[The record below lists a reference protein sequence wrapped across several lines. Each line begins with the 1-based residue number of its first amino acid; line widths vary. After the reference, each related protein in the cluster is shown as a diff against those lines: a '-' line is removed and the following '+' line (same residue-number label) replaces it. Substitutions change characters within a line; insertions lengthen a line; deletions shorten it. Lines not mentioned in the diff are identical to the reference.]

1 MSTTRYPRIS
11 LYPRISFIVSVLDR
25 HDFLNACLASL
36 YVQDGPKEVLVACNS
51 QNTGVIQACEMAAFQ
66 YDWRVFHTGL
76 QGAKTCYESANMLAA
91 QAKGEWLCF
100 PSDDSLYVCKFS
112 QVMIDAALRANAD
125 LVYCDCVY
133 RKGETANPAWKD
145 HAVLSTQPRTGK
157 IDKTCF
163 LVKRELFLQIGF
175 PKHPRGWS
183 DGALI
188 DMLVSQGVRHTK
200 APGVLS
206 VHQ

>member
-1 MSTTRYPRIS
+1 M
-11 LYPRISFIVSVLDR
+11 ISFIVSVLDR

-36 YVQDGPKEVLVACNS
+36 YVQDGPKEVLIACNS
-51 QNTGVIQACEMAAFQ
+51 EKTGVIQACEMAAFQ
-66 YDWRVFHTGL
+66 YDWRVHHTGL
-76 QGAKTCYESANMLAA
+76 RGAKNCYQSANMLAEE
-91 QAKGEWLCF
+91 AKGEWLCF

-112 QVMIDAALRANAD
+112 EIMLAEAACSKAD
-125 LVYCDCVY
+125 LIFCDCVY
-133 RKGETANPAWKD
+133 RKGETANPAWLD
-145 HAVLSTQPRTGK
+145 YSVLTTQPRMGR

-163 LVKRELFLQIGF
+163 IIKRDIFMGVKF
-175 PKHPRGWS
+175 PVHPKGWS

-188 DMLVSQGVRHTK
+188 EHLMAQGVKYSK